1 MIELQIPQ
9 ELNGLRLDIALA
21 RMLPEHSR
29 TRIKGWIEAGHVQ
42 VGRLA
47 CKPKDVV
54 SAGARVRVRMS
65 AEPASPA
72 VLPEAIPLKV
82 VHEDRD
88 VLVIDKPVG
97 LVVHPGPGNPR
108 HTLQNALL
116 GWDPRLASLPRAGI
130 IHRLDKDTSGLLM
143 VARTPEAHTVLTREL
158 MARSVSRE
166 YLAVCVGVMTSGG
179 TIDQP
184 IGRHRSDRL
193 RMAVRS
199 DGRPATTHYRVLER
213 FRAHSFLSVRLDTG
227 RTHQIRLH
235 LSHLKYPIVGDPVYG
250 GRLGRP
256 RGASEELVESLRT
269 FGHQAL
275 HAAKSASITLAPA
288 GSWRFRR
295 RHPRTSWRCSRR
307 CVPMP
312 ARRHGRPRRQGL
324 RPLREGLMPIEWL
337 TPCWPAPPSAGALD
351 AARRRG
357 EHRAIRLI
365 EPGWARRGRAGG
377 SGGESAPIANRRGT
391 PGGAGLARSSPW
403 GPDRGLGHSVRG
415 SRPGGIGPRGGW
427 GGDPGARPHLRDS

>member
-1 MIELQIPQ
+1 MSAEFRVIELQIPQ
-9 ELNGLRLDIALA
+9 ELSGFQLDSALA

-29 TRIKGWIEAGHVQ
+29 TRIKGWIEAGGVQ
-42 VGRLA
+42 IGRLP
-47 CKPKDVV
+47 CKPRDVV
-54 SAGARVRVRMS
+54 SAGSRVQVRMS
-65 AEPASPA
+65 AEPVSAA
-72 VLPEAIPLKV
+72 VLPESIALTI

-88 VLVIDKPVG
+88 LLVVDKPVG
-97 LVVHPGPGNPR
+97 LVVHPGAGNPR

-213 FRAHSFLSVRLDTG
+213 YRAHSYLSVRLTTG

-235 LSHLKYPIVGDPVYG
+235 LAHLKYPIVGDPVYG
-250 GRLGRP
+250 GRFGRP
-256 RGASEELVESLRT
+256 RGASEELAQSLRA

-275 HAAKSASITLAPA
+275 HAARLAFDHPRSGKRVTVETPVPADFAGLLEVLRSDAREALRQSAASPA
-288 GSWRFRR
+288 GR
-295 RHPRTSWRCSRR
+295 SRR
-307 CVPMP
+307 V
-312 ARRHGRPRRQGL
+312 
-324 RPLREGLMPIEWL
+324 
-337 TPCWPAPPSAGALD
+337 
-351 AARRRG
+351 
-357 EHRAIRLI
+357 
-365 EPGWARRGRAGG
+365 
-377 SGGESAPIANRRGT
+377 
-391 PGGAGLARSSPW
+391 
-403 GPDRGLGHSVRG
+403 
-415 SRPGGIGPRGGW
+415 
-427 GGDPGARPHLRDS
+427 